1 MIYHLWRMG
10 IGGRTRI
17 LVYLEPNERVWCMAA
32 NFVPS
37 AGEANILIFGF
48 KGPLWDGE
56 KKGEKGRREGENG
69 RN

>member
-1 MIYHLWRMG
+1 
-10 IGGRTRI
+10 
-17 LVYLEPNERVWCMAA
+17 VAA

-48 KGPLWDGE
+48 KGPLRGGG
-56 KKGEKGRREGENG
+56 KRREKGTRGENG